1 MSDTILNFVDVG
13 KTFVSATGQSSVAL
27 LPVNTEVRRGEFV
40 SLVGPSGCGKTTLLK
55 MAAGLI
61 STSTGEIQFKA
72 ASGGMSSSDFGM
84 AFQTPAMFPWR
95 TIIKNVM
102 LPAEIA
108 GTRSKEVARRA
119 ESLLEMMRIAD
130 VRDKYPS
137 ELSGGMLQRAAIARS
152 MINDPDV
159 LLMDE
164 PFGALDAMTREQL
177 NDELQQLHQ
186 IHGKTILFVT
196 HGIQEAVFL
205 SDRVIVLSGK
215 PGKIVADITV
225 PLPRPRRLEERV
237 SPEAK
242 ECEAEIR
249 EALESIKVGS

>member
-1 MSDTILNFVDVG
+1 MSDTILKFLDVG
-13 KTFVSATGQSSVAL
+13 KTFTSASGELSVAL
-27 LPVNTEVRRGEFV
+27 QPVNVEIRRGEFV

-61 STSTGEIQFKA
+61 SATTGEIQFDSKQN
-72 ASGGMSSSDFGM
+72 GMRSSDFGM

-95 TIIKNVM
+95 TILKNVA

-108 GTRSKEVARRA
+108 GNKNKEMMRRA
-119 ESLLEMMRIAD
+119 ESLLGMMQISD

-177 NDELQQLHQ
+177 NDELQQLHLA
-186 IHGKTILFVT
+186 HGKTVVFVT

-205 SDRVIVLSGK
+205 SDRIIVLSGK
-215 PGKIVADITV
+215 PGEMVADITV
-225 PLPRPRRLEERV
+225 PLPRPRRFEERT
-237 SPEAK
+237 SAAAK
-242 ECEAEIR
+242 ECEAEVR